1 MKKLFYIGMM
11 AIGLLLV
18 ASVSGCIHFYDYNSH
33 YRSYN
38 KPQRTHSSHYRTPHN
53 HHSPHQSYTQ
63 RQANFHY
70 HTYRS
75 GSRNVT
81 VMCYNNHQMIY
92 SRRATTQR
100 PSHHSSHNRRPH
112 RRTRHRRHR

>member
-18 ASVSGCIHFYDYNSH
+18 ASVSGCIHFHDYSSH
-33 YRSYN
+33 HRSYN
-38 KPQRTHSSHYRTPHN
+38 KHQHKHNVHYRSHHN
-53 HHSPHQSYTQ
+53 HRSSRSSYAQ

-92 SRRATTQR
+92 SRRATIQR
-100 PSHHSSHNRRPH
+100 PPQQSSQNRRPQ